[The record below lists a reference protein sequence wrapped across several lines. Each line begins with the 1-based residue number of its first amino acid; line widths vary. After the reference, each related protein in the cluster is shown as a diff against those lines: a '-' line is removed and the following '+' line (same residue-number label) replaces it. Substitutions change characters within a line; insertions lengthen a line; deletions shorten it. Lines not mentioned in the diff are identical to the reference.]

1 MTWCREIGSNLL
13 RSLLFLRKS
22 QILFI
27 SLSFEIKMKFLIS
40 KRCGCIFL
48 TVFISLS
55 VMTWCRE
62 IGSNLLRSLLFLR
75 KSQILFISLSFEI
88 KMKFLIS
95 KRCGCIFL
103 TVFIFLSVMTGC
115 RKIGINLLRSL
126 LFLRK
131 SQILFISLSF
141 EIKMKF
147 LISKRCG

>member
-1 MTWCREIGSNLL
+1 MWLIFLTVFIFLSAMTWCRKIVINLL
-13 RSLLFLRKS
+13 RSLLFLKKS

-55 VMTWCRE
+55 VMTGCRK
-62 IGSNLLRSLLFLR
+62 IGINLLRSLLFLK

-103 TVFIFLSVMTGC
+103 TVFISLSVMTGC
-115 RKIGINLLRSL
+115 RKIKINLLCDL
-126 LFLRK
+126 LFPN
-131 SQILFISLSF
+131 FVY
-141 EIKMKF
+141 
-147 LISKRCG
+147 